1 MATAVAE
8 RQTTDATPS
17 PSPLMSHR
25 EIRFVIYGLMA
36 GMFLS
41 SLGQTVFATAIK
53 TIGDDLH
60 GLDQQAWVT
69 TAYLI
74 TSTITTPLYGKL
86 SDIFGR
92 RPLFIIGIGIFIAG
106 SFLSA
111 FSTSM
116 PMLAGF
122 RAFQGLGAGALM
134 ALPLAI
140 MGDMLAP
147 RERAKYQAY
156 FMATFGIASV
166 IGPLIGGMFAGAD
179 TILGITG
186 WRWVFLMNVPLGL
199 IALTVVIVF
208 LHLPHLPHGHTRI
221 DWWGAALV
229 VVALVPLLLVA
240 EQGRDW
246 GWTSAAAIACYATGA
261 LGTAGFILVERR
273 MGDAAIIPLRL
284 FNSKFSVTI
293 VLSVLMGFGMFG
305 AMMTIP
311 LYLQIVEGLTPTQSG
326 LATLPMVLG
335 LMIAS
340 VGSGQL
346 IARTGRY
353 GRFLVT
359 GTATTLAG
367 FVLLSM
373 VSLDWPLAYL
383 EAVMFV
389 VGLGLGQLMQPL
401 TLSAQA
407 SVPAKDMGVA
417 SSSAT
422 FFRQI
427 GGTLGTAVLLSV
439 MFTVL
444 PTNITGAL
452 SDETI
457 TEEALTAALDPAV
470 ANDPANAAIMSQ
482 MWTPIVDR
490 IKDQVQERL
499 DDATEQLE
507 QQVEAAVRQKVS
519 DAARAKAAD
528 GAAAL
533 AKGLDGIGTGLDQ
546 LTDGTSSFVAG
557 VGELGDGASALA
569 SGTTKVAAGAHQL
582 ATGTS
587 RLSDGL
593 SQASAAAGAAAKL
606 SRQAATDYAEVRDA
620 LTALT
625 RDQDACADGDQGAC
639 DAEPG
644 DTAQLQ
650 EAIGNLGTSVATAN
664 GYLNGAGDRPG
675 LADGIAGLAAGADGL
690 STGAGRLASGLD
702 ELAGGTGKLA
712 DGAHLAATKGAA
724 IPAGLGTIADGSS
737 KIQDGVTGLSTIEQT
752 IDDKVAELLPDALD
766 QALHQA
772 ADEKHLSVQDGRLTV
787 DWSDPGQ
794 RSAMVAELAPT
805 LVQAIQDGDASD
817 AEVNP
822 GGSASDTSFLTGADP
837 RLARPF
843 LSGFNGSV
851 VVVYWVAMAVMAL
864 AFVVT
869 WFFRVPVLH
878 TRSALQE
885 RAELQAAQE
894 PDGEEAA

>member
-1 MATAVAE
+1 MATAIAE
-8 RQTTDATPS
+8 RPATDAAS
-17 PSPLMSHR
+17 SNPLMTHR
-25 EIRFVIYGLMA
+25 QILFVIYGLMA

-41 SLGQTVFATAIK
+41 SLGQTVFGTAIK

-92 RPLFIIGIGIFIAG
+92 RPLFIIGIGIFISG

-116 PMLAGF
+116 LMLAGF

-179 TILGITG
+179 TILGVTG

-199 IALTVVIVF
+199 IALAVVVVF
-208 LHLPHLPHGHTRI
+208 LHLPHIPHGHARI

-240 EQGRDW
+240 EQGREW

-261 LGTAGFILVERR
+261 LGTVGFILVEQR

-284 FNSKFSVTI
+284 FNAKFSVTI

-311 LYLQIVEGLTPTQSG
+311 LYLQIVEGLNPTQSG

-340 VGSGQL
+340 ITSGQL

-353 GRFLVT
+353 GVFLVT
-359 GTATTLAG
+359 GAATTLAG
-367 FVLLSM
+367 FVLLST
-373 VSLDWPLAYL
+373 VNLDRPFWYL

-407 SVPAKDMGVA
+407 SVPATDMGVA

-427 GGTLGTAVLLSV
+427 GGTMGTAILLSV

-444 PTNITGAL
+444 PTNITHAM
-452 SDETI
+452 SDEEVTRQ
-457 TEEALTAALDPAV
+457 ALDAALDPAV
-470 ANDPANAAIMSQ
+470 AGDPANAAIMDT
-482 MWTPIVDR
+482 MWTPIV
-490 IKDQVQERL
+490 
-499 DDATEQLE
+499 T
-507 QQVEAAVRQKVS
+507 KVS
-519 DAARAKAAD
+519 DQVDENLATATDQLKEKVEAGLREKVSEAAHSKAAD

-533 AKGLDGIGTGLDQ
+533 AKGLDGLGTGLGK
-546 LTDGTSSFVAG
+546 LTDGTSSFVSG
-557 VGELGDGASALA
+557 VGKLGDGASALA
-569 SGTTKVAAGAHQL
+569 TGTSKVAGGAHKLAGGASQLSGGLSKVSAATSAAAHQSKQATANFARVQAALTVLGEDQAACAAGDNDACDAATADTAQVTTTMKTLGTSVYTTSGYLNGSGGKPGIADGLTGLAKGAKGL
-582 ATGTS
+582 ATGTDT
-587 RLSDGL
+587 LATGL
-593 SQASAAAGAAAKL
+593 DK
-606 SRQAATDYAEVRDA
+606 
-620 LTALT
+620 
-625 RDQDACADGDQGAC
+625 
-639 DAEPG
+639 
-644 DTAQLQ
+644 
-650 EAIGNLGTSVATAN
+650 
-664 GYLNGAGDRPG
+664 
-675 LADGIAGLAAGADGL
+675 
-690 STGAGRLASGLD
+690 LAS
-702 ELAGGTGKLA
+702 GTGKLA
-712 DGAHLAATKGAA
+712 DGAHVAASKGTA
-724 IPAGLGTIADGSS
+724 IPTGMTKLADGNA
-737 KIQDGVTGLSTIEQT
+737 KIGDGVTGLSTIEKT
-752 IDDKVAELLPDALD
+752 IDDKVQELLPDAIAK
-766 QALHQA
+766 ALATA
-772 ADEKHLSVQDGRLTV
+772 AQEKNLSVKDGRLVV
-787 DWSDPGQ
+787 DWADPTQ
-794 RSAMVAELAPT
+794 RSAMVDQIAPT
-805 LVQAIQDGDASD
+805 LVQAIKDGKASD
-817 AEVNP
+817 SNVNA
-822 GGSASDTSFLTGADP
+822 GGGTSDTSFLAGADP
-837 RLARPF
+837 RLTRPF
-843 LSGFNGSV
+843 LTGFNDSV
-851 VVVYWVAMAVMAL
+851 VVVYWVAMAVMVV
-864 AFVVT
+864 AFVIAC
-869 WFFRVPVLH
+869 FFRVPALH

-885 RAELQAAQE
+885 
-894 PDGEEAA
+894 